1 MEKQSTKKQSVKKEK
16 SKTRTTGDILR
27 EHALEL
33 HELNLRI
40 ENLDKKLK
48 EMGKI
53 YDGIIGKLRRR
64 LGI

>member
-16 SKTRTTGDILR
+16 SNTRTTGDILR

-40 ENLDKKLK
+40 ETLDNKLE

-53 YDGIIGKLRRR
+53 YDGIIGKLRSR